1 MANETKTWTIE
12 TVRELLNKS
21 NFAVERA
28 ILALYAR
35 QEEDEKATESTSHSN
50 GKGFGAFDAEF
61 FSSLATQILASKNP
75 NGYRLS
81 PGQLN
86 ACRRSRK
93 EGGVSRIGRYA
104 GQLLRVIQQSQEA
117 ERAALKE
124 AA

>member
-61 FSSLATQILASKNP
+61 FSSLATQIIDSKNP

-81 PGQLN
+81 PGQLR
-86 ACRRSRK
+86 AARK
-93 EGGVSRIGRYA
+93 PGKTGVTRIGRYA